1 MELVTVSVLL
11 VGLGIKLFMAIM
23 AVICILLTIST
34 MDKYFGIDVK
44 GWLNE
49 SDEASKALY
58 FGLRMVALAIL
69 FGNIMG

>member
-1 MELVTVSVLL
+1 MEVGIGVLFI
-11 VGLGIKLFMAIM
+11 GLGIKLFMAIM
-23 AVICILLTIST
+23 AVICILLTINA

-44 GWLNE
+44 GWLND

>member
-1 MELVTVSVLL
+1 MEVGIGVLF
-11 VGLGIKLFMAIM
+11 VGLGIKLFMAIL
-23 AVICILLTIST
+23 AVVCILLTVST

-44 GWLNE
+44 GWLND